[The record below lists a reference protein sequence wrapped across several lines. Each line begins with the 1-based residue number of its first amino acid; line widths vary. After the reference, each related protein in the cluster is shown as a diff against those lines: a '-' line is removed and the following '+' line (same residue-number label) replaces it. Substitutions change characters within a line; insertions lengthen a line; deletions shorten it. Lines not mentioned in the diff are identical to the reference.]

1 MKNTKD
7 NKKDKKVL
15 IGALG
20 IAAVITAGSTF
31 AWFTSSDEVTNRL
44 TAAAD
49 YGVSITETFTPPTEW
64 LPGQE
69 INKDVSAVNTGN
81 IAAYVRLDLKHAL
94 QGTQLGDGIAY
105 SSNPTL
111 TNAVELTDAERKLLQ
126 AGGYLAYTDATG
138 VEAGPINNSNSFTP
152 TVKGLYI
159 FRRQITDGFAYSG
172 YYFDGS
178 KYYALVTT
186 KLDNGDLTVDA
197 VLTPAPAP
205 ADTGAKDDGKLTGVT
220 GVKIQDTKDL
230 VTGDVTSVLSKK
242 NGTTGAWEAASG
254 WNDAT
259 HILVT
264 YAGEDEASTDDDIVI
279 ALELDSANKSK
290 WTYKQDLTGDAT
302 NVDGYFYYNEL
313 LAAGANTGDLITA
326 ATLDNSVQAGA
337 YLDLTYDLTV
347 GLDSVQ
353 MTKTEAGVYED
364 KSITPWVSNA
374 TVDGSTGK
382 PAWSRA

>member
-20 IAAVITAGSTF
+20 IASVIAAGSTF

-49 YGVSITETFTPPTEW
+49 YGVSITETFTPPEEW

-81 IAAYVRLDLKHAL
+81 IDAYVRLDLKHAL

-105 SSNPTL
+105 TTGTEPTL

-178 KYYALVTT
+178 KYYGLVNT
-186 KLDNGDLTVDA
+186 KLANGDITVDG

-205 ADTGAKDDGKLTGVT
+205 TDTGAKDDGKLTSVT

-230 VTGDVTSVLSKK
+230 VTGAVTSVLSKK
-242 NGTTGAWEAASG
+242 NATSGAWEAATG

-264 YAGEDEASTDDDIVI
+264 YAGEDTASTDDDIVI

-290 WTYKQDLTGDAT
+290 WTYKQDLTGDTT

-313 LAAGANTGDLITA
+313 LAAGANTGNLITA

-337 YLDLTYDLTV
+337 YRDLTYDLTV

-353 MTKTEAGVYED
+353 MTKTEGGVYQND
-364 KSITPWVSNA
+364 SITPWVSGA
-374 TVDGSTGK
+374 TVDGSTGN
-382 PAWSRA
+382 PTW

>member
-20 IAAVITAGSTF
+20 IASVIAAGSTF

-49 YGVSITETFTPPTEW
+49 YGVSITETFTPPEEW

-81 IAAYVRLDLKHAL
+81 IDAYVRLDLKHAL

-105 SSNPTL
+105 TTGTEPTL
-111 TNAVELTDAERKLLQ
+111 TNAVELTDAERILLQ

-138 VEAGPINNSNSFTP
+138 VTAGPINNSNSFTP

-172 YYFDGS
+172 YYFNGS
-178 KYYALVTT
+178 TYYGLVNT
-186 KLDNGDLTVDA
+186 KLANGDITVDG

-205 ADTGAKDDGKLTGVT
+205 EDKGTKDDGKLTGVT
-220 GVKIQDTKDL
+220 GVKIQDTKKL
-230 VTGDVTSVLSKK
+230 VTGGVTSVLSKK
-242 NGTTGAWEAASG
+242 NATTGAWEATTD

-264 YAGEDEASTDDDIVI
+264 YAGEDTASTDDDIVI
-279 ALELDSANKSK
+279 SLELDSANKSN
-290 WTYKQDLTGDAT
+290 WTYKKDLTGDGT
-302 NVDGYFYYNEL
+302 NVDGYFYYNKL
-313 LAAGANTGDLITA
+313 LEAGANTGNLITA

-337 YLDLTYDLTV
+337 YRDLTYDLTV

-353 MTKTEAGVYED
+353 MTKTEGGVYQKD
-364 KSITPWVSNA
+364 SITPWVSGA
-374 TVDGSTGK
+374 TVNGSTGN
-382 PAWSRA
+382 PTW